1 MECLALIWPR
11 FGGAFVFEPFW
22 RRSPTRLSVVI
33 LPPTLSMP
41 AQPLRLSCLHHRPC
55 DRVAAVI
62 PSAERWMP
70 SSTRLS
76 EWILTISDRR
86 HGHAKQVCRGDPSQF
101 QSDVGSRAFGRSA
114 QGSERSLRRDVHLA
128 H

>member
-1 MECLALIWPR
+1 MQISASILDAEHLSAWPKR
-11 FGGAFVFEPFW
+11 SRGSE
-22 RRSPTRLSVVI
+22 RRCKIRLRLESGI
-33 LPPTLSMP
+33 A
-41 AQPLRLSCLHHRPC
+41 AQPLRLSCLYHTPG

-86 HGHAKQVCRGDPSQF
+86 RGHAKQVRRGDPSQF

-114 QGSERSLRRDVHLA
+114 QGGERS
-128 H
+128 